1 MRSRMCNGCRVWS
14 PVDDW
19 GWGCPACGNGNGRE
33 VSYSEYP
40 GVEILPDIQPY
51 RSMLDGTIVE
61 SRSRH
66 RQHMKKY
73 NAVEVGNETAVLLKP
88 PRIPDTAPQQRR
100 ELLRAQ
106 FDAIDNKQFKA
117 FIKRDIDRVKWN
129 SRED

>member
-1 MRSRMCNGCRVWS
+1 MCNQCRKFS

-19 GWGCPACGNGNGRE
+19 GLGCPECGHGNGRE

-40 GVEILPDIQPY
+40 GVEIVPEIQPY

-88 PRIPDTAPQQRR
+88 PQIPDTAPQQRR

-106 FDAIDNKQFKA
+106 FAAIDNKQFKE